1 MELKPADNEFTLNTD
16 DTVLV
21 LGALLATAINLV
33 RDPDQGKAYGG
44 DPEAFLLLAD
54 RIGSAF
60 VQAASE
66 IATAHPE
73 LIEQALI
80 DCRDVSQIMTSGF
93 QAYESYRPIVATA
106 EDSFDA
112 AFNALRLD
120 RN

>member
-1 MELKPADNEFTLNTD
+1 MKLADNEFTLNTD

-66 IATAHPE
+66 IVTAHPE
-73 LIEQALI
+73 LIEQAII
-80 DCRDVSQIMTSGF
+80 DCRDVSNIMTSGF
-93 QAYESYRPIVATA
+93 QAYESYRPITA
-106 EDSFDA
+106 EAEDFSDEVFM
-112 AFNALRLD
+112 ALTVG